1 MKRGFTLIELLVV
14 VLIIGILSAVALPQ
28 YTKAVTKARFAEA
41 FTNLKTIA
49 EAVKVCELEN
59 GVKAGNTPAD
69 DTCANFNDLSV
80 SIGSS
85 EDGTTSETKEFFYIA
100 GAGTADLSQQIKA
113 VAYNKKLD
121 VCLCIHEDGHFS
133 GYVGGECRGET
144 PSYDILKILNVVEDS
159 TNCGCW

>member
-1 MKRGFTLIELLVV
+1 MKKGFTLIELLVV

-59 GVKAGNTPAD
+59 GVKAGWNTDHA
-69 DTCANFNDLSV
+69 CANFNDLSV

-100 GAGTADLSQQIKA
+100 GAGTADESGTIKA

-159 TNCGCW
+159 TNCGCC

>member
-59 GVKAGNTPAD
+59 GVKAGWNTDHA
-69 DTCANFNDLSV
+69 CANFNDLSV
-80 SIGSS
+80 SVGNVV
-85 EDGTTSETKEFFYIA
+85 GGVAETNEFFYTA
-100 GAGTADLSQQIKA
+100 GAGTSDLSQQIKA
-113 VAYNKKLD
+113 VASNKKLD
-121 VCLCIHEDGHFS
+121 VCLCIYEDGHFS
-133 GYVGGECRGET
+133 GYVGGWCHTQEE
-144 PSYDILKILNVVEDS
+144 PSYDIFKLLSIEEDE
-159 TNCGCW
+159 NCGCC